1 MIICKKQTTDLQQG
15 VQNLIDTMVE
25 DYATWAKNMDWDDST
40 TVKFADKIT
49 TTEGNK
55 YIKIISNNSSTAFI
69 VKKDDKRFRK
79 GDILMSA
86 SWIAP
91 ARNAARC
98 NVLEGN
104 FPMNWTGPLYLK

>member
-15 VQNLIDTMVE
+15 IQNLIDTMVE
-25 DYATWAKNMDWDDST
+25 DYARWAKSLHWEDST

-86 SWIAP
+86 SWNAP
-91 ARNAARC
+91 ARNSARG